1 MENSQAAKKS
11 RWTHKRI
18 DLIALT
24 FLLITGIL
32 LMPVKVSQ
40 KEAEEAEPITATAA
54 AITLGKFLVVAIA
67 TWLIERG
74 LDAVTKD
81 KLDDNAGVNHSHWG
95 RCNRGQRLGQRRILD
110 RQLLHRNPQERGSR
124 SAMQTP

>member
-1 MENSQAAKKS
+1 MTNASQTTENGQAAKKS

-24 FLLITGIL
+24 FLFITGIL
-32 LMPVKVSQ
+32 LVPVKVSQ

-54 AITLGKFLVVAIA
+54 GITLGKFLVVAIS

-81 KLDDNAGVNHSHWG
+81 KLDDNAGVTIPTGDGVIEARDLVSGAHWIG
-95 RCNRGQRLGQRRILD
+95 NFYTGT
-110 RQLLHRNPQERGSR
+110 HKEEE
-124 SAMQTP
+124 